1 MSTDPFQD
9 RLAAVERLLPA
20 AMVRER
26 LSARKRLAS
35 LRRADPADASA
46 LRELERLDHLLA
58 RSADRRS
65 RRAERLPAAAS
76 PDHLPIT
83 ARRDEIV
90 AAIRAPPGD
99 RRRGRNRFGQVHP
112 APQVLPGGRARGST
126 G

>member
-1 MSTDPFQD
+1 MSTDPFKD

-35 LRRADPADASA
+35 LRRADSADASA

-58 RSADRRS
+58 RSAERRS

-90 AAIRAPPGD
+90 AAIRRHAGD
-99 RRRGRNRFGQVHP
+99 RRLGRDRLGQDP
-112 APQVLPGGRARGST
+112 PSSPRCASRPGAGSA

>member
-1 MSTDPFQD
+1 MSTDPFKD

-58 RSADRRS
+58 RSAERRS

-90 AAIRAPPGD
+90 AAIRRHPVIVVAGDTGSANPPSSPSSAS
-99 RRRGRNRFGQVHP
+99 R
-112 APQVLPGGRARGST
+112 PGAGSA